1 MQLARIVAAL
11 ALVTSGACSQ
21 GLTKEEFIEQA
32 DRICRQADEK
42 TQDLE
47 PPRTPEALDGF
58 IGEAQAITEELLR
71 RLRELEPP
79 EGDADVIEQ
88 MTDRIES
95 AMDTLPEIQTAAEER
110 DVAEI
115 DRLATRLQEE
125 AAEANRIA
133 QRYGLE
139 ECGRA
144 DPAPVP

>member
-11 ALVTSGACSQ
+11 ALVASGACSQ
-21 GLTKEEFIEQA
+21 APTKEEFIEQA
-32 DRICRQADEK
+32 DRICRQVDEK

-47 PPRTPEALDGF
+47 PPRTPEALDEF
-58 IGEAQAITEELLR
+58 IGEAAAITEELLR

-79 EGDADVIEQ
+79 EGDADVIEE

-95 AMDTLPEIQTAAEER
+95 AMDLLPEIQTAAEER

-133 QRYGLE
+133 RRYGLE

-144 DPAPVP
+144 DPGPVP